1 GCGLLRELVLQA
13 PLVLPDSAGVQVQ
26 VRVEDPDVSGDRPV
40 QVYGRVDGA
49 GEWTLHA
56 TGFLASSDAGVPGF
70 DLEVWPPVDAVQ
82 VDTDGFYDTL
92 ADAGFG
98 YGPVFQGVQT
108 AWRDE
113 TGVYAEVAVPD
124 AVDGF
129 GIHPALLDAA
139 LHPSGLILGEPG
151 TEASGPRLP
160 FAWSGVEL
168 FAVGATTLRVAIR
181 PVGESLT
188 VEVAD
193 GAGAPVAL
201 VRSLMSRVVS
211 AEQLSTVQRADDALF
226 AVEWVALPSNVTDG
240 EAAEAPEW
248 TVLEAGDGPVEQVL
262 GEVLHR
268 VQEWLGEDG
277 PDHTRLAVVTR
288 GAMPAGGPGA
298 VNAVGAAV
306 WGLVRSAQ
314 SEHPDRI
321 VLVDTDPAWDKE
333 PDLSLV
339 AGVDEPQVAIRDGAL
354 FAPRLVRATGA
365 EREVS
370 LVGDGTVLI
379 TGGTG
384 TLGGLLA
391 RHLVTEHGVR
401 NLLLLSRKGQEA
413 PGAGELITELTEL
426 GATARVVACD
436 AADRDALAAVLTA
449 IPAEAPLTGVV
460 HAAGVLDDGIVTAL
474 TPERLETVLRAKATA
489 AVNLDELTRDA
500 DL

>member
-1 GCGLLRELVLQA
+1 LPTNVLP

-40 QVYGRVDGA
+40 QIYGRADGA

-56 TGFLASSDAGVPGF
+56 TGFLAASDAGVPEF

-82 VDTDGFYDTL
+82 VDIDGFYDTL

-98 YGPVFQGVQT
+98 YGPVFQGVQ
-108 AWRDE
+108 AVWRDE

-139 LHPSGLILGEPG
+139 LHPSGLILGDA
-151 TEASGPRLP
+151 EASGPRLP

-168 FAVGATTLRVAIR
+168 FAVEATTLRVAIQ
-181 PVGESLT
+181 PD
-188 VEVAD
+188 AD
-193 GAGAPVAL
+193 GVTIKAADGTGAPVAL

-211 AEQLSTVQRADDALF
+211 AEQLPTASPSDDALF
-226 AVEWVALPSNVTDG
+226 AVEWVALPSAQ
-240 EAAEAPEW
+240 AADAFDW

-277 PDHTRLAVVTR
+277 PDHARLAVVTR
-288 GAMPAGGPGA
+288 GAMPATTDGVVDPA
-298 VNAVGAAV
+298 GAAV

-354 FAPRLVRATGA
+354 FAPRLV
-365 EREVS
+365 
-370 LVGDGTVLI
+370 
-379 TGGTG
+379 
-384 TLGGLLA
+384 
-391 RHLVTEHGVR
+391 
-401 NLLLLSRKGQEA
+401 
-413 PGAGELITELTEL
+413 
-426 GATARVVACD
+426 
-436 AADRDALAAVLTA
+436 
-449 IPAEAPLTGVV
+449 
-460 HAAGVLDDGIVTAL
+460 
-474 TPERLETVLRAKATA
+474 
-489 AVNLDELTRDA
+489 
-500 DL
+500 